1 MKLLTVDDSK
11 TVRIIVRKAFKGYDL
26 TILEAQNGVEGLA
39 IAAKEL
45 PDLILLDVTM
55 PVMDGIEMLTKLK
68 ANPLIKNIPVIML
81 TAEGGRDTV
90 LKIAKIGVRDYMV
103 KPFKEDVLLDKVG
116 RIIDLKLLGEETEAR
131 RTILDRVEIL
141 MVEDKPAIVEQVK
154 EGLKHTPWVIQD
166 SANTWTAIDFAQ
178 NHPVDLFLVS
188 LNLPEDSSFELFQVI
203 RSNRK
208 TKSVPVLGMVVKTD
222 KNRFAKAQQMGF
234 SAIVTKPLDMLE
246 LEARIA
252 RCMNLDMSPR
262 YFNIESKHMIIKFPE
277 KPSGIDLSE
286 ISNNLSRKLSEAVDS
301 GLSRIII
308 DLQHCSSLEVGIIKQ
323 VLQITQACR
332 DLSLEYALVGND
344 SIVDQGQSFEETK
357 NWKFHD
363 SIESA
368 EERMQVTVS

>member
-26 TILEAQNGVEGLA
+26 TILEAANGVEGLA
-39 IAAKEL
+39 MAAKEM

-68 ANPLIKNIPVIML
+68 SNPLVKNIPVIML

-103 KPFKEDVLLDKVG
+103 KPFKEDILLDKVG
-116 RIIDLKLLGEETEAR
+116 RILDLKLLGEEIEAR
-131 RTILDRVEIL
+131 RTILDKSQLL
-141 MVEDKPAIVEQVK
+141 MVEDKPAIVEQVR
-154 EGLKHTPWVIQD
+154 EGLKHTPWDIHH
-166 SANTWTAIDFAQ
+166 SNNTWNAIDFAQ
-178 NHPVDLFLVS
+178 NNPVDLFLVS
-188 LNLPEDSSFELFQVI
+188 LNLPEDSAFELIQVI

-208 TKSVPVLGMVVKTD
+208 TKSVPVLAMAVKTD
-222 KNRFAKAQQMGF
+222 KDRYAKAQQMGF
-234 SAIVTKPLDMLE
+234 SAIVTKPLEMLE
-246 LEARIA
+246 LEARVA

-262 YFNIESKHMIIKFPE
+262 YYSIETKYMIIRFPE
-277 KPSGIDLSE
+277 KASGIDLSE
-286 ISNNLSRKLSEAVDS
+286 ISNNLSKKLSEAVDS

-308 DLQHCSSLEVGIIKQ
+308 DLQQCKSLEVGIIKQ

-332 DLSLEYALVGND
+332 DLSLDYALVGND
-344 SIVDQGQSFEETK
+344 SIVEQGQSFEETK
-357 NWKFHD
+357 NWKVYQ

-368 EERMQVTVS
+368 EELLQVAAS

>member
-26 TILEAQNGVEGLA
+26 NILEAANGVEGLA
-39 IAAKEL
+39 IAAKEM

-68 ANPLIKNIPVIML
+68 SNPLVKNIPVIML

-116 RIIDLKLLGEETEAR
+116 RILDLKLVGEEVEAR
-131 RTILDRVEIL
+131 RTILDKVQLL
-141 MVEDKPAIVEQVK
+141 MVEDKPAIVEQVR
-154 EGLKHTPWVIQD
+154 EGLKHTPWEIHH
-166 SANTWTAIDFAQ
+166 STNTWNAVDFAQ
-178 NHPVDLFLVS
+178 NNTVDLFLVS
-188 LNLPEDSSFELFQVI
+188 LNLPEDSSFELIQI
-203 RSNRK
+203 LRSNRK
-208 TKSVPVLGMVVKTD
+208 TKSVPVLAMVVKTD
-222 KNRFAKAQQMGF
+222 KNRYAKAQQMGF
-234 SAIVTKPLDMLE
+234 SGIVTKPLEMLE
-246 LEARIA
+246 LEARVA

-262 YFNIESKHMIIKFPE
+262 YYNFEQKYMVIRFPE

-286 ISNNLSRKLSEAVDS
+286 ISNNLSKKLSEAVDS

-308 DLQHCSSLEVGIIKQ
+308 DLQDCKSLEVGIIKQ
-323 VLQITQACR
+323 VLQITQSCR
-332 DLSLEYALVGND
+332 DLSLEHALVGND
-344 SIVDQGQSFEETK
+344 SIVEQGQSFEETK
-357 NWKFHD
+357 NWKVYQ

-368 EERMQVTVS
+368 EELLQVPVS